1 MPRHTNKASGHK
13 GKKPFP
19 GAAPPFAKKKK
30 KNNLKKKG
38 GK

>member
-1 MPRHTNKASGHK
+1 MARHNVKASGHK

-30 KNNLKKKG
+30 KKKG
-38 GK
+38 K